1 MKKLFVMAALV
12 LAAATVNAQAGKFYV
27 GTCGI
32 SSGGADYTAL
42 MTGFSSQGD
51 ETAWGLAPEIG
62 YNLSD
67 NLTIGLGIGY
77 TSFGDD
83 SDMFG
88 VNPYVRWYGWK
99 SGDFSVYLQGNI
111 EYAKFNY
118 IDGDDNK
125 FGINVAP
132 GIAYSF
138 TEKWGINATFGVL
151 GYEKYKSDD
160 DGAFGLALNSGL
172 AFGLTYTF

>member
-27 GTCGI
+27 GTSGI
-32 SSGGADYTAL
+32 SMGGGEVGL
-42 MTGFSSQGD
+42 MTGFVSQGD
-51 ETAWGLAPEIG
+51 ETIWGLAPELG
-62 YNLSD
+62 YNVSD
-67 NLTIGLGIGY
+67 NLTIGLGLGY

-83 SDMFG
+83 LNMFG

-99 SGDFSVYLQGNI
+99 SGDFSVYVQGNI
-111 EYAKFNY
+111 EYASFSN
-118 IDGDDNK
+118 DGDDTNK
-125 FGINVAP
+125 LGINIAP

-138 TEKWGINATFGVL
+138 TEKWGINATFGYF
-151 GYEKYKSDD
+151 GYEKYKDV
-160 DGAFGLALNSGL
+160 DGTFGLNLNSGL